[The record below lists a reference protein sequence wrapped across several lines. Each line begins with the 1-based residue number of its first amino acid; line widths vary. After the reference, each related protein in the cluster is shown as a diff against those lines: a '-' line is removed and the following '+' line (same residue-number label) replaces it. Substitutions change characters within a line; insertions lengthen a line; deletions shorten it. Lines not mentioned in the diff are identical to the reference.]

1 VKSLPWKS
9 HVVQLFQRLTKLP
22 TPLRILSF
30 LLLLVLLW
38 APIALPINALIKDKN
53 LVSLMTMP
61 VLYLIFVG
69 LLQFWGR
76 LGYGEPNLL
85 ARYGM
90 RRSTAWI
97 YEWLGGLGMGYGVV
111 LLLFELQGAIGWI
124 RWFNPVRPL
133 PTVMLEGLVMAVLV
147 GLAEEIL
154 FRGWL
159 LDELTRRYRPNV
171 ALALASMIYAVVH
184 SLKLVPA
191 SIQWVSLALLGWTLG
206 MAKRIT
212 GDRLGMSAG
221 LHAGLVWCYYVLNVG
236 QLFVYTN
243 KVPVWITGWER
254 NPLAGSLGIAT
265 MAALAIGFTQAWKW
279 QMSKA
284 RSPQPDSLTTESN
297 R

>member
-1 VKSLPWKS
+1 VKSSAIK
-9 HVVQLFQRLTKLP
+9 LFQRLTQLP

-30 LLLLVLLW
+30 LLLLGLLW
-38 APIALPINALIKDKN
+38 APIALPIKYLIKDPN
-53 LVSLMTMP
+53 QVSLITMP
-61 VLYLIFVG
+61 VLYLIFLG
-69 LLQFWGR
+69 LLQLWGR
-76 LGYGEPNLL
+76 FGYGENLL
-85 ARYGM
+85 RRYGM

-97 YEWLGGLGMGYGVV
+97 YEWLGGLGIGYGVV

-124 RWFNPVRPL
+124 RWFNPLRPL
-133 PTVMLEGLVMAVLV
+133 PVVMLEGLVIAVLV

-159 LDELTRRYRPNV
+159 LDELTRRYQPNV
-171 ALALASMIYAVVH
+171 ALAVTSGIYAVVH

-243 KVPVWITGWER
+243 QVPAWITGWER

-284 RSPQPDSLTTESN
+284 RLRQPDSLTTQSN
-297 R
+297 Q

>member
-1 VKSLPWKS
+1 VKSSAIK
-9 HVVQLFQRLTKLP
+9 LFQRLTQLP

-38 APIALPINALIKDKN
+38 APIALPIKYLIKDPN
-53 LVSLMTMP
+53 QVSLLTMP
-61 VLYLIFVG
+61 VLYLIFLG
-69 LLQFWGR
+69 LLQLWGR
-76 LGYGEPNLL
+76 FGYGENLL
-85 ARYGM
+85 RRYGM

-97 YEWLGGLGMGYGVV
+97 YEWLGGLGIGYGVV

-124 RWFNPVRPL
+124 RWFNPLRPL
-133 PTVMLEGLVMAVLV
+133 PVVMLEGLIMAVLV

-159 LDELTRRYRPNV
+159 LDELTRRYQPNV
-171 ALALASMIYAVVH
+171 ALAVSSVIYALLH
-184 SLKLVPA
+184 CLRLVPA

-243 KVPVWITGWER
+243 RVPVWLTGWER
-254 NPLAGSLGIAT
+254 NPLAGSLGIAI

-279 QMSKA
+279 QLSKA
-284 RSPQPDSLTTESN
+284 RSLQPD
-297 R
+297 

>member
-1 VKSLPWKS
+1 MKFLSWKS
-9 HVVQLFQRLTKLP
+9 ALTQLFQRLTKLP

-30 LLLLVLLW
+30 LLLLGLLW
-38 APIALPINALIKDKN
+38 APIALPIQAMIKDAN
-53 LVSLMTMP
+53 LVSLITMP
-61 VLYLIFVG
+61 VLYLLF
-69 LLQFWGR
+69 LLLLKYWGSW
-76 LGYGEPNLL
+76 GYGESNLL

-97 YEWLGGLGMGYGVV
+97 YEWLGGLGLGYGLV

-124 RWFNPVRPL
+124 RWFNPLRPL
-133 PTVMLEGLVMAVLV
+133 PVVMLEGLLVAVVV

-171 ALALASMIYAVVH
+171 ALAVSSVIYAVVH
-184 SLKLVPA
+184 SLRLVPA

-206 MAKRIT
+206 MAKRVT

-221 LHAGLVWCYYVLNVG
+221 LHAGLVWCLYVLQVG
-236 QLFVYTN
+236 QLFTYTN
-243 KVPVWITGWER
+243 RVPVWITGWER

-265 MAALAIGFTQAWKW
+265 MGALAIGFTQAWKW
-279 QMSKA
+279 QRSKA
-284 RSPQPDSLTTESN
+284 KLLQPH
-297 R
+297 

>member
-1 VKSLPWKS
+1 VKSSAIK
-9 HVVQLFQRLTKLP
+9 LFQRLTQLP

-38 APIALPINALIKDKN
+38 APIALPIKYLIKDPN
-53 LVSLMTMP
+53 QVSLLTMP
-61 VLYLIFVG
+61 VLYLIFLG
-69 LLQFWGR
+69 LLQLWGR
-76 LGYGEPNLL
+76 FGYGENLL
-85 ARYGM
+85 RRYGM

-97 YEWLGGLGMGYGVV
+97 YEWLGGLGIGYGVV

-124 RWFNPVRPL
+124 RWFNPLRPL
-133 PTVMLEGLVMAVLV
+133 PVVMLEGLIMAVLV

-159 LDELTRRYRPNV
+159 LDELTRRYQPNV
-171 ALALASMIYAVVH
+171 ALAVSSVIYALLH
-184 SLKLVPA
+184 CLRLVPA

-236 QLFVYTN
+236 QLFTYTN
-243 KVPVWITGWER
+243 RVPVWLTGWER
-254 NPLAGSLGIAT
+254 NPLAGSLGIAI

-279 QMSKA
+279 QTSKA
-284 RSPQPDSLTTESN
+284 RSLQPD
-297 R
+297 